1 MRSYAKFRSGGLA
14 PILFT
19 LLATAP
25 WPLVAGEEID
35 RTEAMPADGLVFVEN
50 MAGSIEFVTWD
61 RAAVQLRGETGDQVE
76 EVTVRSTG
84 NGLQIRVANRSDASR
99 VDGTDLYLKVPA
111 TASLEAESVSADIT
125 VRGSRGANILLR
137 TVSGDL
143 SVGSASQRVEL
154 KTVSGDIGFDGTT
167 PRAALE
173 TVSGDIVV
181 VGAGGEVS
189 AKTVSGEVSLDTGAI
204 ERGRFEAVSGDL
216 TLSLSLSA
224 GGRLGADSMSGD
236 IELSLP
242 GSQQA
247 EFSAQSYSG
256 SIHSDFGES
265 ARGSRGPG
273 VVLEHREGEGGAR
286 IRLESF
292 SGDISI
298 RRH

>member
-1 MRSYAKFRSGGLA
+1 ML
-14 PILFT
+14 LT
-19 LLATAP
+19 LLAASP
-25 WPLVAGEEID
+25 SPLAAGEAID
-35 RTEAMPADGLVFVEN
+35 RTESIPADGLVFVEN
-50 MAGSIEFVTWD
+50 MAGSIEFMTWD
-61 RAAVQLRGETGDQVE
+61 RDAVQLRGEAGDQVE
-76 EVTVRSTG
+76 EVAVRSTA
-84 NGLQIRVANRSDASR
+84 NGLQIRVVNRRDVSR

-111 TASLEAESVSADIT
+111 SASLEAESVSADIT
-125 VRGSRGANILLR
+125 VRGNRGANVLLR

-143 SVGSASQRVEL
+143 NVESASQRVEL
-154 KTVSGDIGFDGTT
+154 KTVSGDIGFEGTT

-181 VGAGGEVS
+181 VGASGEVG
-189 AKTVSGEVSLDTGAI
+189 AKTVSGEVSLDTGEI

-216 TLSLSLSA
+216 TLSLSLAA

-236 IELSLP
+236 IKLSLP

-247 EFSAQSYSG
+247 EFSVQSYSG

-265 ARGSRGPG
+265 ARVSRGPG
-273 VVLEHREGEGGAR
+273 VVLEHREGDGGAK